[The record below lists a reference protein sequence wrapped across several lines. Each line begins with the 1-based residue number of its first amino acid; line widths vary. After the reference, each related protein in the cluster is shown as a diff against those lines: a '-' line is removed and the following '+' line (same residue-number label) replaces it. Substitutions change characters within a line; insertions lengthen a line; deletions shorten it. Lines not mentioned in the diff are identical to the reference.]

1 MLITHDRHLIRSVA
15 NRIIEI
21 KPGKVT
27 SFAGDYDY
35 YLYKTELEEQ
45 DSYESIQIS
54 KGKSA
59 TSGIKMAPAQAPS
72 SSFVKSS
79 QQTKDGG
86 ANHAKGLLRVI
97 LLVCQHQASLVLI
110 RIASRHRGV
119 QRQNQ
124 KSKNVLKQ
132 KREIVLMQL

>member
-45 DSYESIQIS
+45 DSYESIQIN

-79 QQTKDGG
+79 QQTKGGG
-86 ANHAKGLLRVI
+86 ANHAKGPSSRDFVG
-97 LLVCQHQASLVLI
+97 VPTSGKPGADTDSLTAP
-110 RIASRHRGV
+110 RV